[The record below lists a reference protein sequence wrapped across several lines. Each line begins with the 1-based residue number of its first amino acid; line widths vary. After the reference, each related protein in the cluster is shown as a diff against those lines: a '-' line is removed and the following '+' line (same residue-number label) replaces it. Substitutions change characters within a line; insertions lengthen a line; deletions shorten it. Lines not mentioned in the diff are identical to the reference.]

1 VSGGDE
7 GREGAELSPQAE
19 LARRLNLLLDVVV
32 AERGQPVTFREVQ
45 QKLAEKGIKLSRAR
59 WFYMKDGTGRLV
71 SDPALL
77 GALCDVFNVDPDYL
91 MGSDASDLP
100 ERIDSQL
107 EFVKSLRAARVKTF
121 AARTLGDV
129 SPETLRAITEYL
141 NKDISRRPE
150 GERAEVSPQLDA
162 DEAPKRED

>member
-1 VSGGDE
+1 MSSDQAASGDS
-7 GREGAELSPQAE
+7 LSPQAK

-32 AERGQPVTFREVQ
+32 AERGQAVTFREVQ
-45 QKLAEKGIKLSRAR
+45 QKLQTKGIKLSRAR

-77 GALCDVFNVDPDYL
+77 GALCEIFNVDPGYL
-91 MGSDASDLP
+91 QNGETADLP
-100 ERIDSQL
+100 QRIDSQL
-107 EFVKSLRAARVKTF
+107 EFVRSLRAARVKTF

-141 NKDISRRPE
+141 NRDISRRPE
-150 GERAEVSPQLDA
+150 GEQAAAGSPSDA
-162 DEAPKRED
+162 GEAADQVE

>member
-1 VSGGDE
+1 LSSDQEAFSAG
-7 GREGAELSPQAE
+7 LSPQAE

-32 AERGQPVTFREVQ
+32 AERGHPVTFREVQ
-45 QKLAEKGIKLSRAR
+45 QKLQSRGIKLSRAR

-77 GALCDVFNVDPDYL
+77 GALCEIFNVDPGYL
-91 MGSDASDLP
+91 QGGEAADLP

-141 NKDISRRPE
+141 NRDISRRPE
-150 GERAEVSPQLDA
+150 GEQAAAGSSSEAGEAAE
-162 DEAPKRED
+162 